1 MSNAFYDINGSFA
14 SVDNNIPIYDA
25 AVISEIRIN
34 KSAPIQQNRTVFALN
49 PNEPFLKNQYT
60 SLNNSGYNSS
70 WKDPQFINNSSG
82 GSLDIYG
89 YEYSNGNRN
98 LNIYDNVHIA
108 GIANVAKNMYGTNL
122 NLSGNLLTQKDAVF
136 MGNVVAQNNLI
147 SLGTIVSTEN
157 IIGENVMASNYVAAN
172 NIYGNNI
179 VGESLLTNSNMS
191 NHILTNNL
199 SFSKDNE
206 IPSSKGVYKT
216 IPAETSNVFDKYKSF
231 NSSIINDDD
240 YKNLVIIGNK
250 SSDNDNS
257 RNVSVIDNLNISKKL
272 CIGKSCIDETS
283 LYNLLNPKPVKYN
296 IVETSNN
303 YVSASTQRIPSK
315 ENNPSVPMSEANIEN
330 KITPYNQ
337 QEQLHAEINN
347 TTQNYVYPSEE
358 KTHYLSKNIQQ
369 PVQET
374 HVYNTPVSLTNEVN
388 SSSNINL
395 SSNYNPNIASLTE
408 SNQEITK
415 YSKLITLPLI
425 QPESKKLV
433 GVSSMNTPSMNTPS
447 MNSNPQSI
455 NWNSIF
461 GWFTF

>member
-1 MSNAFYDINGSFA
+1 
-14 SVDNNIPIYDA
+14 
-25 AVISEIRIN
+25 
-34 KSAPIQQNRTVFALN
+34 
-49 PNEPFLKNQYT
+49 
-60 SLNNSGYNSS
+60 
-70 WKDPQFINNSSG
+70 
-82 GSLDIYG
+82 
-89 YEYSNGNRN
+89 
-98 LNIYDNVHIA
+98 
-108 GIANVAKNMYGTNL
+108 
-122 NLSGNLLTQKDAVF
+122 
-136 MGNVVAQNNLI
+136 
-147 SLGTIVSTEN
+147 
-157 IIGENVMASNYVAAN
+157 
-172 NIYGNNI
+172 
-179 VGESLLTNSNMS
+179 
-191 NHILTNNL
+191 
-199 SFSKDNE
+199 
-206 IPSSKGVYKT
+206 
-216 IPAETSNVFDKYKSF
+216 
-231 NSSIINDDD
+231 
-240 YKNLVIIGNK
+240 
-250 SSDNDNS
+250 
-257 RNVSVIDNLNISKKL
+257 
-272 CIGKSCIDETS
+272 
-283 LYNLLNPKPVKYN
+283 
-296 IVETSNN
+296 
-303 YVSASTQRIPSK
+303 
-315 ENNPSVPMSEANIEN
+315 MSEANIEN

-447 MNSNPQSI
+447 MNTTSMNTTSMNTTSMNTPSMNTPSMNTPSMNSNPQSI